1 MLFRSLAIGFGV
13 MGGWN
18 QPQAH
23 VQVVSNIVDH
33 GYSIQQAIE
42 APRFAKLTFD
52 GTDVMIES
60 RISEDARRD
69 LATRGHAIDLQGP
82 FSSMMGGGQA
92 VAHDAASGVNF
103 GASDPRKDGAAVPEP
118 PGELRGL
125 HQ

>member
-1 MLFRSLAIGFGV
+1 MRRGPLTIGFGV

-23 VQVVSNIVDH
+23 AQVVSNIVDH
-33 GYSIQQAIE
+33 GYSIQEAIE

-60 RISEDARRD
+60 RVSESARLD
-69 LATRGHAIDLQGP
+69 LASRGHAIDLQGP

-92 VAHDAASGVNF
+92 VAYDASNGLKL
-103 GASDPRKDGAAVPEP
+103 GASDPRKDGAAIPEP
-118 PGELRGL
+118 PAPHRAR
-125 HQ
+125 Q